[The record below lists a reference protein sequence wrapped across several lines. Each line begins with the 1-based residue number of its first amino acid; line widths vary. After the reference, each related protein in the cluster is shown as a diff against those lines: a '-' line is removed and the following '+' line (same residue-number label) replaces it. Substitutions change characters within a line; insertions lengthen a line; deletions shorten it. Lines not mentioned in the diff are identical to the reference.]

1 MKDEFNDIKIIDN
14 KCLDK
19 LTGNNNIIIK
29 NLINLDD
36 NKNLVE
42 IVKNEEKYIISMIDN
57 LSADHNINIA
67 IASFVSAYAIYISQ
81 FKNNKNIKLYY
92 TNTDSIIVSKDSII
106 PSDLINNKSLIKVII
121 YYIKRYLFTLYFL
134 LDSNQN

>member
-81 FKNNKNIKLYY
+81 FKNNKNIK
-92 TNTDSIIVSKDSII
+92 
-106 PSDLINNKSLIKVII
+106 
-121 YYIKRYLFTLYFL
+121 
-134 LDSNQN
+134 

>member
-29 NLINLDD
+29 NVINLDD

-42 IVKNEEKYIISMIDN
+42 IVKNEEQFIISMIDN

-92 TNTDSIIVSKDSII
+92 TDTDSIIVSKDSII